1 MENSKA
7 RREAALL
14 VVVVFLLGATLGAV
28 GNHLWGARVLGMK
41 STSDPAR
48 LHGMADLSK
57 QLQLTPEQQKEVA
70 GITDDV
76 RNRWK
81 ALYTPLDA
89 EREQMRLQG
98 RQKIRAILTPEQQ
111 PKYDAYLQR
120 LDEQRKKDAETAAAA
135 AAAQR

>member
-1 MENSKA
+1 MENTKA

-14 VVVVFLLGATLGAV
+14 VAVVFLLGATLGAV